1 VIDDYVAGGRVP
13 RGASGILA
21 SCTVAGELILGGVFT
36 DPVDK
41 ALLIFRTENAAVV
54 EDFARTIRSYQ
65 WAGQK
70 WTVRPWT
77 VAIGINL
84 SGRP

>member
-1 VIDDYVAGGRVP
+1 
-13 RGASGILA
+13 
-21 SCTVAGELILGGVFT
+21 VFT

-54 EDFARTIRSYQ
+54 EDFARHDPYVIN
-65 WAGQK
+65 GLVKK

-77 VAIGINL
+77 VAIGDQ
-84 SGRP
+84 P